1 MIFLALQPDKRTLKR
16 KVNVTTDQGTSSD
29 STSTDHDNG
38 GSSPAS
44 ADHEESGDTED
55 LETEE
60 SGGDTESVDEESD
73 ENKGMHYTI
82 K

>member
-1 MIFLALQPDKRTLKR
+1 MTADP
-16 KVNVTTDQGTSSD
+16 GTSSD

-44 ADHEESGDTED
+44 ADHEELGDTWD
-55 LETEE
+55 LETEGLGG
-60 SGGDTESVDEESD
+60 GGDTESVDEESD
-73 ENKGMHYTI
+73 ENKDMHYTV

>member
-1 MIFLALQPDKRTLKR
+1 MTADP
-16 KVNVTTDQGTSSD
+16 GTSSD

-44 ADHEESGDTED
+44 ADHEELGDTWD
-55 LETEE
+55 LETEGL
-60 SGGDTESVDEESD
+60 GGDTESVDEESD
-73 ENKGMHYTI
+73 ENKDMHYTV